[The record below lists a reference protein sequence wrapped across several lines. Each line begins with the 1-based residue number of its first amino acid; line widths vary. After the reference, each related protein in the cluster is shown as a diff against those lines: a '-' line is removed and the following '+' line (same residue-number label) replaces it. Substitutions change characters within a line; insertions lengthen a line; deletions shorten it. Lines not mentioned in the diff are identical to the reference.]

1 MVFLNSECKYFFA
14 LMRLTDGFLSISHSF
29 QTQMRQKPFFSYILS
44 TYQHILI
51 LSCRQF
57 LRFSLFSACA
67 ISDKEVPMK
76 KEKHSDIS
84 SRKKSNQK
92 IIDSYDYLSNAASAP
107 QTELS
112 WNPTKKSI
120 IIGRRKLIR
129 RNVSDF
135 YQPNKER
142 FRSFCPKP
150 FLIFTLVTTTIT

>member
-76 KEKHSDIS
+76 KRLASILL
-84 SRKKSNQK
+84 
-92 IIDSYDYLSNAASAP
+92 IACLLLSLLPMNVFAA
-107 QTELS
+107 TE
-112 WNPTKKSI
+112 
-120 IIGRRKLIR
+120 
-129 RNVSDF
+129 
-135 YQPNKER
+135 Y
-142 FRSFCPKP
+142 
-150 FLIFTLVTTTIT
+150 

>member
-1 MVFLNSECKYFFA
+1 
-14 LMRLTDGFLSISHSF
+14 
-29 QTQMRQKPFFSYILS
+29 
-44 TYQHILI
+44 
-51 LSCRQF
+51 
-57 LRFSLFSACA
+57 
-67 ISDKEVPMK
+67 MK

-92 IIDSYDYLSNAASAP
+92 IIDSYDYLSNAASA
-107 QTELS
+107 QDCT
-112 WNPTKKSI
+112 
-120 IIGRRKLIR
+120 GLIR

>member
-67 ISDKEVPMK
+67 I
-76 KEKHSDIS
+76 
-84 SRKKSNQK
+84 
-92 IIDSYDYLSNAASAP
+92 DSYDYLSNAASAQDCTGLIP
-107 QTELS
+107 VGPTNRAELES
-112 WNPTKKSI
+112 YEEVYHYRP
-120 IIGRRKLIR
+120 
-129 RNVSDF
+129 
-135 YQPNKER
+135 
-142 FRSFCPKP
+142 PKIDP
-150 FLIFTLVTTTIT
+150 EKCE

>member
-14 LMRLTDGFLSISHSF
+14 LMRLTDCFLSISHSF

-92 IIDSYDYLSNAASAP
+92 IIDSYDYLSNAASAQDCTGLIP
-107 QTELS
+107 VGPTNRAELES
-112 WNPTKKSI
+112 YEEVYHYRPPKIDPKKC
-120 IIGRRKLIR
+120 
-129 RNVSDF
+129 
-135 YQPNKER
+135 E
-142 FRSFCPKP
+142 
-150 FLIFTLVTTTIT
+150 

>member
-1 MVFLNSECKYFFA
+1 
-14 LMRLTDGFLSISHSF
+14 
-29 QTQMRQKPFFSYILS
+29 
-44 TYQHILI
+44 
-51 LSCRQF
+51 
-57 LRFSLFSACA
+57 
-67 ISDKEVPMK
+67 MK

-92 IIDSYDYLSNAASAP
+92 IIDSYDYLSNAASAQDCTGLIP
-107 QTELS
+107 VGPTNRAELES
-112 WNPTKKSI
+112 YEEVYHYQP
-120 IIGRRKLIR
+120 RKLIR